1 MQADERLEDLPA
13 EPRPTRWIPSSLLD
27 LPPLEPVFA
36 LRTPHRIYLQ
46 AMPSSR
52 EALRAMLQVQ
62 PFEISIEIDDES
74 APLRHVPVQDV
85 HEVKLAANLALPW
98 DHYYWIADGLQDDL
112 THAIDNPGMALAAG
126 RRRLAVVEEVL
137 GSSRRRS
144 TSDLGL
150 LVQAWAE
157 RKEPFDLGIGDEDV
171 PTATQY
177 VQDLVRHM
185 VSRTNSR
192 AFGDWMADLA
202 QEATHHKVQGIP
214 SLSAAEQQALGTYLQ
229 HRTLGNVALA
239 SPAGMVAGW
248 QLVMSTALLGTWF
261 AGLLVHSGYE
271 HEMDEALVAS
281 LWMLDQGFWCDESL
295 VHEVLRYVQTRG
307 LTTPALAQALT
318 TALAGAPSRI

>member
-52 EALRAMLQVQ
+52 EALRALLQVQ
-62 PFEISIEIDDES
+62 PFEISVEIDDES

-85 HEVKLAANLALPW
+85 HEVRLEADIALPW
-98 DHYYWIADGLQDDL
+98 DHYYWIADGLQEDL
-112 THAIDNPGMALAAG
+112 THAIDNPGRALAAG

-137 GSSRRRS
+137 GSSRRRN
-144 TSDLGL
+144 TSDLAL

-157 RKEPFDLGIGDEDV
+157 RKEPFDLGIADEDV
-171 PTATQY
+171 PTAPQY
-177 VQDLVRHM
+177 VQDLVGHM

-202 QEATHHKVQGIP
+202 QGTKVQSIP
-214 SLSAAEQQALGTYLQ
+214 SLSVPEQQILGTYLQ

-307 LTTPALAQALT
+307 LTSPALAQALT
-318 TALAGAPSRI
+318 TSLAGAASRI